1 MALSPVPFYLRGSP
15 NLPIPFDLRP
25 TSSVTQQAT
34 EMASLIYGASYFLY
48 PLIGRIYG
56 ADHLLHP
63 LTNRMY
69 GATHP
74 RRAADWHEPDG
85 PSCRHRAT
93 MPARPVKIASS

>member
-34 EMASLIYGASYFLY
+34 EMASLIYGVSYFLY

-63 LTNRMY
+63 SPIGCMVPPTLVGPRTGTNQM
-69 GATHP
+69 AHHAVIVP
-74 RRAADWHEPDG
+74 PCQPG
-85 PSCRHRAT
+85 P
-93 MPARPVKIASS
+93 